1 MKYLLL
7 RRFLSSIALFAF
19 LGLSLPAFPASTSIV
34 IGFVGGHVKKDN
46 SVHSEVQ
53 LATRLQADYAS
64 GVQVRMFENRDGAQA
79 RQEVLRLLDTNQD
92 GTLSAGEKSDARI
105 SIYGH
110 SWGASESVTLARA
123 LGEEGVPVSLIVLV
137 DSVRKRGENN
147 QTIPP
152 NVAEAINF
160 YQQDGLLHG
169 LAEIRAADASRTQ
182 ILGNF
187 KMDYKNNTVDC
198 GGYPWFART
207 FMKQHIEIESDPSVW
222 GRVESLI
229 RSKLPPLDRAN

>member
-1 MKYLLL
+1 MKYFFL
-7 RRFLSSIALFAF
+7 RRFHSPVLVFVF
-19 LGLSLPAFPASTSIV
+19 LGLSLPAFPAPTSIV

-53 LATRLQADYAS
+53 LATRLQADYTS
-64 GVQVRMFENRDGAQA
+64 GVQVRMFQNRDGAQA
-79 RQEVLRLLDTNQD
+79 QQEVLRLLDTNRD
-92 GTLSAGEKSDARI
+92 GRLSAQEKSDARI

-123 LGEEGVPVSLIVLV
+123 LGAAGVPVSLIVLV

-160 YQQDGLLHG
+160 YQRDGLLHG

-187 KMDYKNNTVDC
+187 QMDYKNNTVDC
-198 GGYPWFART
+198 EGYPWFARL

-222 GRVESLI
+222 RRIESLI
-229 RSKLPPLDRAN
+229 RSKLPPLDRAK